1 MCSSDLALDD
11 VGRVADHGSAVLL
24 RFSLVHIRSDGY
36 PVPPVPS
43 TAIMTRMADKG
54 AGDRPARQRIKT
66 LTQAAMN
73 ADVTVNQLEDV
84 LGGLGDTLGDLNTSL
99 TNLNNAVDRLDN
111 GLDHFEAT
119 LGRIDDLMK
128 RLVTLV
134 APIEAIVERIDYM
147 VGVGETVMSPLSL
160 TEHAFRNAFNALRNR
175 GSH

>member
-1 MCSSDLALDD
+1 MS
-11 VGRVADHGSAVLL
+11 G
-24 RFSLVHIRSDGY
+24 
-36 PVPPVPS
+36 
-43 TAIMTRMADKG
+43 MADKS

-128 RLVTLV
+128 RLFTFSATGIESFYSLPEDKASKGVADYLMLRRKLPDEMFDGRRVLPGTLFRRDDV
-134 APIEAIVERIDYM
+134 AGYLANLHRALDETID
-147 VGVGETVMSPLSL
+147 EL
-160 TEHAFRNAFNALRNR
+160 
-175 GSH
+175 GSSGSVDVFG

>member
-1 MCSSDLALDD
+1 MS
-11 VGRVADHGSAVLL
+11 G
-24 RFSLVHIRSDGY
+24 
-36 PVPPVPS
+36 
-43 TAIMTRMADKG
+43 MADKS

-73 ADVTVNQLEDV
+73 ADVTVNQLEGV

-99 TNLNNAVDRLDN
+99 SNLNSAVDRLDN

-134 APIEAIVERIDYM
+134 APVEAIVERIDYM
-147 VGVGETVMSPLSL
+147 VGIGETVMSPLSV
-160 TEHAFRNAFNALRNR
+160 TEHAIRNAFSALRNR
-175 GSH
+175 GSR